1 MPLFARLALGN
12 VSRCARDYSV
22 YLATLVFATCLLYS
36 FNASG
41 DYLLAM
47 PLNAEQLAVIQ
58 KARDVTGA
66 FSTFVVLVFAVLVA
80 YASRF
85 IVRRRAREFG
95 TYGLLGM
102 RAPLLAGIL
111 VTEGLVVGAL
121 ALVSGVALGAAISPA
136 FGAVAAFVFGVPWE
150 LAWSFSP
157 SAALDACAWF
167 AVIEGV
173 AVALSAL
180 DVLRRPLV
188 ELLERDRAPER
199 LLLTGR
205 GVTRA
210 QAALAV
216 VLLAVVW
223 GSCLVQP
230 GLFVLAILPM
240 GWAAYVATSL
250 VFRLVASR
258 VPGRARRGPRYWEG
272 LRAFVLRQL
281 EGHVSTS
288 CQALSCTCV
297 LMACAVCMI
306 CAGLAFSV
314 GQRAS
319 GAVDP
324 AALAEA
330 SLAPIGYVG
339 IFYGESFLL
348 AAAAVLALQQLSQAA
363 DARRAYRVLSELGAG
378 HRALRAAIRAQVGA
392 AFALPA
398 AMAVAHDA
406 VGLVL
411 VRQLA
416 RGVPEEVFAAI
427 AALSLGG
434 TLVLLGLYY
443 LLCVRE
449 CTRMLL
455 GGPQGA
461 PRGEGI

>member
-1 MPLFARLALGN
+1 MPLVLRLATGN

-22 YLATLVFATCLLYS
+22 YLATLVFAVCLLYS

-41 DYLLAM
+41 DYLLGL
-47 PLNAEQLAVIQ
+47 PLSGAQLEVVG

-66 FSTFVVLVFAVLVA
+66 FSTFVVLVFAVLVT

-85 IVRRRAREFG
+85 IVRRRSREFG
-95 TYGLLGM
+95 TCALLGM
-102 RAPLLAGIL
+102 HSPLLAGVL
-111 VTEGLVVGAL
+111 AAEGLLVALVAL
-121 ALVSGVALGAAISPA
+121 AAGLALGVALSPA
-136 FGAVAAFVFGVPWE
+136 FGAVAAFVFGVPWR
-150 LAWSFSP
+150 LSWSISP

-173 AVALSAL
+173 AVALSA
-180 DVLRRPLV
+180 VGVVRRPLV

-199 LLLTGR
+199 MVLAGR

-210 QAALAV
+210 QVALAV
-216 VLLAVVW
+216 ALLAVVW
-223 GSCLVQP
+223 GSCLLQP

-240 GWAAYVATSL
+240 GWAAYVATSP
-250 VFRLVASR
+250 VFRVAAIR
-258 VPGRARRGPRYWEG
+258 LPGLLRRRAGYWDG
-272 LRAFVLRQL
+272 LSSFVVRQL
-281 EGHVSTS
+281 EARVSTGS
-288 CQALSCTCV
+288 QALSCTCV
-297 LMACAVCMI
+297 LLACAVCMV
-306 CAGLAFSV
+306 CAGLVFSV
-314 GQRAS
+314 GQRAA
-319 GAVDP
+319 GAAGP
-324 AALAEA
+324 GTPAEA

-363 DARRAYRVLSELGAG
+363 DGRRAYATLAELGAEP
-378 HRALRAAIRAQVGA
+378 RELRAVVRAQVGA

-416 RGVPEEVFAAI
+416 MGVPDGLFAAI

-434 TLVLLGLYY
+434 TLALLGLYF

-449 CTRMLL
+449 CRRMLL
-455 GGPQGA
+455 GVGA
-461 PRGEGI
+461 

>member
-1 MPLFARLALGN
+1 MPLVLRLATGN

-22 YLATLVFATCLLYS
+22 YLATLVFAVCLPYS

-41 DYLLAM
+41 DYLLGL
-47 PLNAEQLAVIQ
+47 PLSGAQLEVVG

-66 FSTFVVLVFAVLVA
+66 FSTFVVLVFAVLVT

-85 IVRRRAREFG
+85 IVRRRSREFG
-95 TYGLLGM
+95 TCALLGM
-102 RAPLLAGIL
+102 HSPLLAGVL
-111 VTEGLVVGAL
+111 AAEGLLVALVAL
-121 ALVSGVALGAAISPA
+121 AAGLALGVALSPA
-136 FGAVAAFVFGVPWE
+136 FGAVAAFVFGVPWR
-150 LAWSFSP
+150 LSWSISP

-173 AVALSAL
+173 AVALSA
-180 DVLRRPLV
+180 VGVVRRPLV

-199 LLLTGR
+199 MVLAGR

-210 QAALAV
+210 QVALAV
-216 VLLAVVW
+216 ALLAVVW
-223 GSCLVQP
+223 GSCLLQP

-250 VFRLVASR
+250 VFRVAAIR
-258 VPGRARRGPRYWEG
+258 LPGLLRRRAGYWDG
-272 LRAFVLRQL
+272 LSSFVVRQL
-281 EGHVSTS
+281 EARVSTGS
-288 CQALSCTCV
+288 QALSCTCV
-297 LMACAVCMI
+297 LLACAVCMV
-306 CAGLAFSV
+306 CAGLVFSV
-314 GQRAS
+314 GQRAA
-319 GAVDP
+319 GAAGP
-324 AALAEA
+324 GTPAEA

-363 DARRAYRVLSELGAG
+363 DGRRAYATLAELGAEP
-378 HRALRAAIRAQVGA
+378 RELRAAVRAQVGA

-398 AMAVAHDA
+398 AMAVAHDV

-416 RGVPEEVFAAI
+416 MGVPDGLFAAI

-434 TLVLLGLYY
+434 TLALLGLYF

-449 CTRMLL
+449 CRRMLL
-455 GGPQGA
+455 GVGA
-461 PRGEGI
+461 

>member
-1 MPLFARLALGN
+1 MPLVLRLATGN

-22 YLATLVFATCLLYS
+22 YLATLVFAVCLLYS

-41 DYLLAM
+41 DYLLGL
-47 PLNAEQLAVIQ
+47 PLSGAQLEVVG

-66 FSTFVVLVFAVLVA
+66 FSTFVVLVFAVLVT

-85 IVRRRAREFG
+85 IVRRRSREFG
-95 TYGLLGM
+95 TCALLGM
-102 RAPLLAGIL
+102 HSPLLAGVL
-111 VTEGLVVGAL
+111 AAEGLLVALVAL
-121 ALVSGVALGAAISPA
+121 AAGLALGVALSPA
-136 FGAVAAFVFGVPWE
+136 FGAVAAFVFGVPWR
-150 LAWSFSP
+150 LSWSISP

-173 AVALSAL
+173 AVALSA
-180 DVLRRPLV
+180 VGVVRRPLV

-199 LLLTGR
+199 MVLAGR

-210 QAALAV
+210 QVALAV
-216 VLLAVVW
+216 ALLAVVW
-223 GSCLVQP
+223 GSCLLQP

-250 VFRLVASR
+250 VFRVAAIR
-258 VPGRARRGPRYWEG
+258 LPGLLRRRAGYWDG
-272 LRAFVLRQL
+272 LSSFVVRQL
-281 EGHVSTS
+281 EARVSTGS
-288 CQALSCTCV
+288 QALSCTCV
-297 LMACAVCMI
+297 LLACAVCMV
-306 CAGLAFSV
+306 CAGLVFSV
-314 GQRAS
+314 GQRAA
-319 GAVDP
+319 GAAGP
-324 AALAEA
+324 GTPAEA

-363 DARRAYRVLSELGAG
+363 DGRRAYATLAELGAEP
-378 HRALRAAIRAQVGA
+378 RELRSAVRAQVGA

-398 AMAVAHDA
+398 AMAVAHDV

-416 RGVPEEVFAAI
+416 MGVPDGLFAAI

-434 TLVLLGLYY
+434 TLALLGLYF

-449 CTRMLL
+449 CRRMLL
-455 GGPQGA
+455 GVGA
-461 PRGEGI
+461 

>member
-1 MPLFARLALGN
+1 MPLVLRLATGN

-22 YLATLVFATCLLYS
+22 YLATLVFAVCLLYS

-41 DYLLAM
+41 DYLLGL
-47 PLNAEQLAVIQ
+47 PLSGAQLEVVG

-66 FSTFVVLVFAVLVA
+66 FSTFVVLVFAVLVT

-85 IVRRRAREFG
+85 IVRRRSREFG
-95 TYGLLGM
+95 TCALLGM
-102 RAPLLAGIL
+102 RSPLLAGVL
-111 VTEGLVVGAL
+111 AAEGLLVALVAL
-121 ALVSGVALGAAISPA
+121 AAGLALGVALSPA
-136 FGAVAAFVFGVPWE
+136 FGAVAAFVFGVPWR
-150 LAWSFSP
+150 LSWSVSP

-173 AVALSAL
+173 AVALSA
-180 DVLRRPLV
+180 VGVVRRPLV

-199 LLLTGR
+199 MVLAGR

-210 QAALAV
+210 QVALAV
-216 VLLAVVW
+216 ALLAVVW

-250 VFRLVASR
+250 VFRVAAIR
-258 VPGRARRGPRYWEG
+258 LPGLLRRRAGYWDG
-272 LRAFVLRQL
+272 LSSFVVRQL
-281 EGHVSTS
+281 EARVSTGS
-288 CQALSCTCV
+288 QALSCTCV
-297 LMACAVCMI
+297 LLACAVCMV
-306 CAGLAFSV
+306 CAGLVFSV
-314 GQRAS
+314 GQRAA
-319 GAVDP
+319 GAAGP
-324 AALAEA
+324 GTPAEA

-363 DARRAYRVLSELGAG
+363 DGRRAYATLAELGAEP
-378 HRALRAAIRAQVGA
+378 RELRAAVRAQVGA

-416 RGVPEEVFAAI
+416 MGVPDGLFAAI

-434 TLVLLGLYY
+434 TLALLGLYF

-449 CTRMLL
+449 CRRMLL
-455 GGPQGA
+455 GVGA
-461 PRGEGI
+461 

>member
-1 MPLFARLALGN
+1 MPLVLRLATGN

-22 YLATLVFATCLLYS
+22 YLATLVFAVCLLYS

-41 DYLLAM
+41 DYLLGL
-47 PLNAEQLAVIQ
+47 PLSGAQLEVVG

-66 FSTFVVLVFAVLVA
+66 FSTFVVLVFAVLVT

-85 IVRRRAREFG
+85 IVRRRSREFG
-95 TYGLLGM
+95 TCALLGM
-102 RAPLLAGIL
+102 RSPLLAGVL
-111 VTEGLVVGAL
+111 AAEGLLVALVAL
-121 ALVSGVALGAAISPA
+121 AAGLALGVALSPA
-136 FGAVAAFVFGVPWE
+136 FGAVAAFVFGVPWR
-150 LAWSFSP
+150 LSWSVSP

-173 AVALSAL
+173 AVALSA
-180 DVLRRPLV
+180 VGVVRRPLV

-199 LLLTGR
+199 MVLAGR

-210 QAALAV
+210 QVALAV
-216 VLLAVVW
+216 ALLAVVW
-223 GSCLVQP
+223 GSCLLQP

-250 VFRLVASR
+250 VFRVAAIR
-258 VPGRARRGPRYWEG
+258 LPGLLRRRAGYWDG
-272 LRAFVLRQL
+272 LSSFVVRQL
-281 EGHVSTS
+281 EARVSTGS
-288 CQALSCTCV
+288 QALSCTCV
-297 LMACAVCMI
+297 LLACAVCMV
-306 CAGLAFSV
+306 CAGLVFSV
-314 GQRAS
+314 GQRAA
-319 GAVDP
+319 GAAGP
-324 AALAEA
+324 GTPAEA

-363 DARRAYRVLSELGAG
+363 DGRRAYATLAELGAEP
-378 HRALRAAIRAQVGA
+378 RELRAAVRAQVGA

-416 RGVPEEVFAAI
+416 MGVPDGLFAAI

-434 TLVLLGLYY
+434 TLALLGLYL

-449 CTRMLL
+449 CRRMLL
-455 GGPQGA
+455 GGGA
-461 PRGEGI
+461 

>member
-1 MPLFARLALGN
+1 MPLTLRLALGN
-12 VSRCARDYSV
+12 VCRCARDYSV
-22 YLATLVFATCLLYS
+22 YLVTLAFATCLLYS

-47 PLNAEQLAVIQ
+47 DLTPDQLEVIGR
-58 KARDVTGA
+58 ARDITGA

-85 IVRRRAREFG
+85 IVRRRSREFG

-102 RAPLLAGIL
+102 RAPMLAG
-111 VTEGLVVGAL
+111 VVAAEGALVGAL
-121 ALVSGVALGAAISPA
+121 ALAAGLALGALISPA
-136 FGAVAAFVFGVPWE
+136 YGAVAAFVFGVPWR
-150 LAWSFSP
+150 LVWSVSP
-157 SAALDACAWF
+157 AAALDACAWF
-167 AVIEGV
+167 AVIEG
-173 AVALSAL
+173 AGVALSVL

-188 ELLERDRAPER
+188 ELVAHDRAPER
-199 LLLTGR
+199 LVLAGR

-210 QAALAV
+210 QAVLAA

-223 GSCLVQP
+223 GSCIVQP

-258 VPGRARRGPRYWEG
+258 LPARLRRTGGYWEG

-281 EGHVSTS
+281 EGRVSTS

-306 CAGLAFSV
+306 CAGLAFTV
-314 GQRAS
+314 GERA
-319 GAVDP
+319 ADP
-324 AALAEA
+324 AAAG

-363 DARRAYRVLSELGAG
+363 DGRRAYGTLAELGAEP
-378 HRALRAAIRAQVGA
+378 RALRAAVRAQVGA
-392 AFALPA
+392 AFAPPA

-416 RGVPEEVFAAI
+416 RGVPDGLFSAI
-427 AALSLGG
+427 AACSLAG
-434 TLVLLGLYY
+434 TLALLGLYY
-443 LLCVRE
+443 LLCARE
-449 CTRMLL
+449 CRRMLL
-455 GGPQGA
+455 GGGRA
-461 PRGEGI
+461 

>member
-1 MPLFARLALGN
+1 MPLVLRLATGN

-22 YLATLVFATCLLYS
+22 YLATLVFAVCLLYS

-41 DYLLAM
+41 DYLLGL
-47 PLNAEQLAVIQ
+47 PLSGAQLEVVG

-66 FSTFVVLVFAVLVA
+66 FSTFVVLVFAVLVT

-85 IVRRRAREFG
+85 IVRRRSREFG
-95 TYGLLGM
+95 TCALLGM
-102 RAPLLAGIL
+102 RSPLLAGVL
-111 VTEGLVVGAL
+111 AAEGLLVALVAL
-121 ALVSGVALGAAISPA
+121 AAGLALGVALSPA
-136 FGAVAAFVFGVPWE
+136 FGAVAAFVFGVPWR
-150 LAWSFSP
+150 LSWSVSP

-173 AVALSAL
+173 AVALSA
-180 DVLRRPLV
+180 VGVVRRPLV

-199 LLLTGR
+199 MVLAGR

-210 QAALAV
+210 QVALAV
-216 VLLAVVW
+216 ALLAVVW
-223 GSCLVQP
+223 GSCLLQP

-250 VFRLVASR
+250 VFRVAAIR
-258 VPGRARRGPRYWEG
+258 LPGLLRRRAGYWDG
-272 LRAFVLRQL
+272 LSSFVVRQL
-281 EGHVSTS
+281 EARVSTGS
-288 CQALSCTCV
+288 QALSCTCV
-297 LMACAVCMI
+297 LLACAVCMV
-306 CAGLAFSV
+306 CAGLVFSV
-314 GQRAS
+314 GQRAA
-319 GAVDP
+319 GAVGP
-324 AALAEA
+324 GTPAEA

-363 DARRAYRVLSELGAG
+363 DGRRAYATLAELGAEP
-378 HRALRAAIRAQVGA
+378 RELRAAVRAQVGA

-398 AMAVAHDA
+398 AMAVAHDV

-416 RGVPEEVFAAI
+416 MGVPDGLFAAI

-434 TLVLLGLYY
+434 TLALLGLYF

-449 CTRMLL
+449 CRRMLL
-455 GGPQGA
+455 GVGA
-461 PRGEGI
+461 